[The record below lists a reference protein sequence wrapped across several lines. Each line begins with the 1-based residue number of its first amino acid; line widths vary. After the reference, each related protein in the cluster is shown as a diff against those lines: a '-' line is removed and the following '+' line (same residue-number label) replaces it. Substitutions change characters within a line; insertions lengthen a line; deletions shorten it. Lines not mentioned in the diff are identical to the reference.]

1 VLFVVA
7 ELFAAG
13 RKADW
18 HSMLWGTGV
27 GFLVGAA
34 TELILVAAGR

>member
-1 VLFVVA
+1 VLFVIA

-18 HSMLWGTGV
+18 HSMIWGTGV
-27 GFLVGAA
+27 GILLGAG
-34 TELILVAAGR
+34 TELILVLAGR